1 MGASPPSPGRD
12 LQERVQKLDDD
23 VQKLENGLTP
33 GGVDLLERLSHGET
47 ISEIAVVWGL
57 SQWAV
62 YKTLSLTKAKLGAR
76 TACEAVALW
85 VRNGGKA

>member
-1 MGASPPSPGRD
+1 M
-12 LQERVQKLDDD
+12 
-23 VQKLENGLTP
+23 
-33 GGVDLLERLSHGET
+33 LERLSHGET